1 MLKDFSQKPDVT
13 MKNLQLVLAAFYL
26 LFCAYEMLCTV
37 RIALTAVCI
46 KTENI
51 LVSKRKIEQFLVG
64 SSDLNYPY

>member
-1 MLKDFSQKPDVT
+1 

-26 LFCAYEMLCTV
+26 LFCAYGMFCTV
-37 RIALTAVCI
+37 QVALTAVCI

-51 LVSKRKIEQFLVG
+51 LVSKRKMEQFLVG